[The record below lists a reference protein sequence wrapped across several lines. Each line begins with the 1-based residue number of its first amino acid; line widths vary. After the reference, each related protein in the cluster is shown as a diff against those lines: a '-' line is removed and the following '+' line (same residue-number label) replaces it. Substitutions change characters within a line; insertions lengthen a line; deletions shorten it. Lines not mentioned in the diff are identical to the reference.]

1 MEQHPIPQQISSY
14 EFKLVGEMTLK
25 QFFKA
30 ASGIIIALLIN
41 ATGII
46 FFIKW
51 PLMILF
57 GGGGLLLAFVPYEDR
72 PMETWLMAF
81 IRSIYAP
88 TIYVYSKKRPV
99 KVAAKVTED
108 TRATEKQEEPEEKE
122 EKKKKDEKKVY
133 EFISSLPSVKREKEK
148 GTEEVVEEVKKPKVE
163 VVEKKQEAVKEESP
177 ISNNEEWRDQRKSLN
192 IQRRRLE
199 ATGEASFGSIPMPD
213 IPEVANVLVGM
224 VTDLDGKIIE
234 GAIVEIQDDSG
245 NPSRVLKTNALGQF
259 RISTPLANGNY
270 LIITEK
276 EGLKFDRV
284 GVKLKGEIVQPIR
297 IISK

>member
-1 MEQHPIPQQISSY
+1 
-14 EFKLVGEMTLK
+14 
-25 QFFKA
+25 
-30 ASGIIIALLIN
+30 
-41 ATGII
+41 
-46 FFIKW
+46 
-51 PLMILF
+51 
-57 GGGGLLLAFVPYEDR
+57 
-72 PMETWLMAF
+72 
-81 IRSIYAP
+81 
-88 TIYVYSKKRPV
+88 
-99 KVAAKVTED
+99 
-108 TRATEKQEEPEEKE
+108 
-122 EKKKKDEKKVY
+122 
-133 EFISSLPSVKREKEK
+133 
-148 GTEEVVEEVKKPKVE
+148 VVEEVKKPKVE
-163 VVEKKQEAVKEESP
+163 VVEKKQETVKEESP

-276 EGLKFDRV
+276 EGFKFDRV
-284 GVKLKGEIVQPIR
+284 GVKLKGEIVQPIK